1 MRRDDPSAYLRV
13 MASVLRPTSE
23 PELED
28 PLAQM
33 TVEELKA
40 ELLAG
45 LVTLFPEFES
55 FLREGR
61 H

>member
-1 MRRDDPSAYLRV
+1 